1 MVFIDLNSES
11 PLRHTSVAKRK
22 EMAYE
27 FWEDDFL
34 PTDGLF
40 AHARIQEMCWALQG
54 ELQD

>member
-11 PLRHTSVAKRK
+11 PLRHTSVAKRE

-27 FWEDDFL
+27 FWENDFL

-40 AHARIQEMCWALQG
+40 AHVRI
-54 ELQD
+54 